1 MNTVYKALIN
11 SIIFGIIFLVSRLI
25 IQNLLLKKE
34 IPKFRDSIS
43 ITFSYSLNY
52 ILKELYFI
60 FIMPY
65 LTV

>member
-1 MNTVYKALIN
+1 MNSFYKALIN
-11 SIIFGIIFLVSRLI
+11 SIIFGIFFFVSRLI

-34 IPKFRDSIS
+34 IPKFRDVIS

-52 ILKELYFI
+52 ILKELYLI
-60 FIMPY
+60 FLIPY

>member
-1 MNTVYKALIN
+1 MNNFYKALIN
-11 SIIFGIIFLVSRLI
+11 SIIFGIIFFVTRLT

-34 IPKFRDSIS
+34 IPKFRDSMS

-52 ILKELYFI
+52 ILKELYLI
-60 FIMPY
+60 FLIPY